1 MYTEINNRIYDL
13 REKLRIKEKLD
24 SLKKMAEEELDKK
37 KNQALELEK
46 QLKKEEKDVVK
57 LEGTSFSSIF
67 LALIGKKDEKL
78 DKERE
83 EFLEAE
89 LRHEECIQS
98 IIELEKELKEINNEL
113 SQYKGIRN
121 DYKKLLKEKENLLLN
136 DNSTKGKNLRE
147 KLDQINELKLE
158 IKELKEAINAG
169 NRAKSSLGDMRSEL
183 DKAKGWGVWDML
195 GGGLISNI
203 AKHSAIDSANTIA
216 HQAQYHLKS
225 FQKELSDVNEYTDV
239 SVDISGFTTF
249 ADFFFDGF
257 FVDWFVQSKI
267 NNSYDKVD
275 RTYNII
281 GSIVNNLENNLHS
294 INGQLSTL
302 NNEVKDLLE
311 MK

>member
-1 MYTEINNRIYDL
+1 MYTDINNQIYDL
-13 REKLRIKEKLD
+13 KEKIRIKEKLE
-24 SLKKMAEEELDKK
+24 SLKNMVDSELNKRR
-37 KNQALELEK
+37 QQEQELKRQLLKEK
-46 QLKKEEKDVVK
+46 KDVTK

-67 LALIGKKDEKL
+67 LSLIGKKDEKL

-121 DYKKLLKEKENLLLN
+121 DYENLLKEKENLLLN

-267 NNSYDKVD
+267 NNSYDKVN

-302 NNEVKDLLE
+302 NIEVKELLE

>member
-13 REKLRIKEKLD
+13 QEKLRIKEKLD

-83 EFLEAE
+83 EFLTAK
-89 LRHEECIQS
+89 LKYEECLDS
-98 IIELEKELKEINNEL
+98 IKEIEKELGFAKDEL
-113 SQYKGIRN
+113 RKYIGIQEEFE
-121 DYKKLLKEKENLLLN
+121 KAMKEKENLLRN
-136 DNSTKGKNLRE
+136 EDSDKGRNLRQNS
-147 KLDQINELKLE
+147 DRINELKLDM
-158 IKELKEAINAG
+158 KEVHEAITAG
-169 NRAKSSLGDMRSEL
+169 NRASESLSKMKERL
-183 DKAKGWGVWDML
+183 DSAQGWGVWDML

-203 AKHSAIDSANTIA
+203 AKHSAIDDANEIS
-216 HQAQYHLKS
+216 HEAQYNLKA
-225 FQKELSDVNEYTDV
+225 FQKELRDVNEFTDV
-239 SVDISGFTTF
+239 AVNISGFTTF

-267 NNSYDKVD
+267 NDSIDNINSV
-275 RTYNII
+275 YNRVET
-281 GSIVNNLENNLHS
+281 IVNDLNRNLNNLNRELINLESETKN
-294 INGQLSTL
+294 I
-302 NNEVKDLLE
+302 LE
-311 MK
+311 IQ